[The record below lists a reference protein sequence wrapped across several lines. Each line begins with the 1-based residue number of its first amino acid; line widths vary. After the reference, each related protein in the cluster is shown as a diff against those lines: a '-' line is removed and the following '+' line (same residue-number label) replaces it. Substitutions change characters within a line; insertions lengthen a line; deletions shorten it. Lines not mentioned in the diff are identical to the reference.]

1 MSASREWFKKQVRIA
16 LGALYDPR
24 SLRGS
29 ALVTLF
35 DLHHKANPAPDLQ
48 AILLNAIEALR
59 PAEQAP
65 AVSKAWRLYQILRK
79 RYTEQF
85 QQPQAARD
93 IGLSVRQM
101 QREESLAREV
111 LVDSL
116 WVKYRLDER
125 EGALQAAMDAAM
137 TADQGALSSASALP
151 DDESEEGETPLDAA
165 QASAGPG
172 SEIEFL
178 RASLPV
184 ELVQIGAV
192 IDGMLD
198 LLGPLLRKERITFD
212 YQPLEAAPPLFLQE
226 AILKQGLLEI
236 VTAAMQ
242 NCGPGQA
249 RLAGETT
256 GGELE
261 LQLTVSPAAQSQN
274 WPGAQAEEKLQLAKQ
289 FIELCAGSVQAGW
302 SETPGGRLFR
312 ASIRLPVVK
321 QIPVLVIDDNAD
333 TQQLYRRY
341 LAGSR
346 YHLLE
351 ARDPQTA
358 FALLQE
364 FQPGVIVLDVMMPG
378 KDGWAI
384 LGQLREHPPTRS
396 TPVIIATI
404 LQQKELALALGAADF
419 LHKPVSRTQFL
430 AALNAQRTT
439 R

>member
-192 IDGMLD
+192 IDGCSTSW
-198 LLGPLLRKERITFD
+198 GPCCAKNGS
-212 YQPLEAAPPLFLQE
+212 PL
-226 AILKQGLLEI
+226 
-236 VTAAMQ
+236 
-242 NCGPGQA
+242 
-249 RLAGETT
+249 TT
-256 GGELE
+256 NRWR
-261 LQLTVSPAAQSQN
+261 P
-274 WPGAQAEEKLQLAKQ
+274 
-289 FIELCAGSVQAGW
+289 
-302 SETPGGRLFR
+302 
-312 ASIRLPVVK
+312 
-321 QIPVLVIDDNAD
+321 
-333 TQQLYRRY
+333 RRPC
-341 LAGSR
+341 SC
-346 YHLLE
+346 
-351 ARDPQTA
+351 
-358 FALLQE
+358 
-364 FQPGVIVLDVMMPG
+364 
-378 KDGWAI
+378 KK
-384 LGQLREHPPTRS
+384 RS
-396 TPVIIATI
+396 
-404 LQQKELALALGAADF
+404 
-419 LHKPVSRTQFL
+419 
-430 AALNAQRTT
+430 
-439 R
+439 